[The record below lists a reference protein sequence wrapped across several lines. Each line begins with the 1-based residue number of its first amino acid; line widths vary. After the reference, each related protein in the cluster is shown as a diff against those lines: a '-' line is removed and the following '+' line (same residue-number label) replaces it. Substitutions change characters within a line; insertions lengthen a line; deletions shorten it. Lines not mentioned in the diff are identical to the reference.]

1 MRLRDY
7 ISIGWDQLK
16 RRKVVTAMCTIGIA
30 IGSAAII
37 VALSLGESAQQYAQD
52 QVNAFLKT
60 DEITIMNKASNGSAD
75 PSTEQT
81 SDRDVI
87 TKQKVDIIRQ
97 LPHVKAVG
105 TYKDLG
111 NFPFKLD
118 DDKEGRVE
126 LTATN
131 LDSLEAFDNS
141 FQQGGISEQENT
153 IILSYGAMMGLT
165 DPVSQEMREKQLNA
179 NPNDESLWET
189 YRELG
194 KIVTPLY
201 QKQLKL
207 QVDATRDLNN
217 PKIIEIPV
225 RVVGVLKKP
234 SGVSENQIP
243 YMKQAY
249 ISHELAEQ
257 IVETMKTARSGTDLQ
272 PELTANFS
280 RAVVK
285 VDDVKNVQ
293 GLDDTIKKLR
303 VSPQNNLSQ
312 QDRLKDQFAI
322 VRTIALGVGLFV
334 LFIASISIVVAMT
347 MSTYQRRRQI
357 GIMKVLGANLAQIR
371 NMFIVESALLGLI
384 GGIFGILFSYWVV
397 WGINALLMMTDPSE
411 EGSIIFIS
419 SWILGVGVFFAVL
432 TGVLSGIYPAISA
445 SRTDALTAI
454 KRD

>member
-1 MRLRDY
+1 MKLRDY
-7 ISIGWDQLK
+7 ITIGWDQLK

-37 VALSLGESAQQYAQD
+37 VALSLGESAQQYAQE

-60 DEITIMNKASNGSAD
+60 DEITIANDTSNESAD
-75 PSTEQT
+75 ASTEQT
-81 SDRDVI
+81 SDRGVI
-87 TKQKVDIIRQ
+87 TKQKINIIRQ

-105 TYKDLG
+105 TYKELG
-111 NFPFKLD
+111 NYSFKTD
-118 DDKEGRVE
+118 DDKSSYVDLIG
-126 LTATN
+126 TN
-131 LDSLEAFDNS
+131 LDSLEAFDHS

-153 IILSYGAMMGLT
+153 IILSYGAMMGLS
-165 DPVSQEMREKQLNA
+165 DPKAQELRNKQLNA

-189 YRELG
+189 YREMD

-207 QVDATRDLNN
+207 QVDVTRDVNN
-217 PKIIEIPV
+217 PKTIEIPV

-234 SGVSENQIP
+234 SGVSENQLP

-249 ISHELAEQ
+249 ISHDLAEK
-257 IVETMKTARSGTDLQ
+257 IVETIKAARSGMDLP
-272 PELTANFS
+272 PELKGEFTK
-280 RAVVK
+280 AVVK
-285 VDDVKNVQ
+285 VDDIKNVQ
-293 GLDDTIKKLR
+293 TLDDTIKKLR
-303 VSPQNNLSQ
+303 VTPQNNLSQ

-397 WGINALLMMTDPSE
+397 WGINALLTATNPD
-411 EGSIIFIS
+411 GDGGIIFIS
-419 SWILGVGVFFAVL
+419 SWILGVGIFFAVL